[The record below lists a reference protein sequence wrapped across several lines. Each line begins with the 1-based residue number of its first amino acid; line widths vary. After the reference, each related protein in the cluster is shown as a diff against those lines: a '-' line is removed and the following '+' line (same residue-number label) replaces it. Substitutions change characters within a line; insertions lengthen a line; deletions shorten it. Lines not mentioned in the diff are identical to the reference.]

1 MTRELTDYERSN
13 LAVLR
18 AFVTD
23 IAFLYLT
30 PTGLGKAILDA
41 VLPVRT
47 LLQTHHIHDFNEQA
61 QGDANKVEI
70 QTAFLDDECVSNVTT
85 SLYRPVTK
93 KGDPR
98 IWFSCLK
105 QRAHPNDIL
114 ALFVFNNTLYTLNL
128 THSRLA
134 AMRDAGTETETTRH
148 LLNLTRETLAPANH
162 LLAKLRMIAASGPL
176 AAICSGDTAIGRTV
190 ETALGIKINSS
201 QAPDYNG
208 IELKSSRTKS
218 ALRTTAN
225 RAVLFAQVPDWAI
238 SRYKSSRELLEAFGY
253 DREGGIHKLYCTVA
267 IGHPNSQGLQLNL
280 LRDLGQLAEIHVP
293 SSPSDVVAWRLDTL
307 HDRLNEKHHETFWIG
322 ADTFIRNNR
331 EHFVLKTVRHTRSP
345 STAQFDNLL
354 EKGCISVDHL
364 IKGTASG
371 GAREKGPL
379 FKLPKKDVPSLFLAE
394 TREYTL

>member
-1 MTRELTDYERSN
+1 VTRELTDYERRN
-13 LAVLR
+13 LAVLQT
-18 AFVTD
+18 FVTD

-47 LLQTHHIHDFNEQA
+47 LLQTHHIHNFNDQP
-61 QGDANKVEI
+61 QGDAYKVEI
-70 QTAFLDDECVSNVTT
+70 QAAFLDDECVSHVTT

-114 ALFVFNNTLYTLNL
+114 ALFVFNNTLYALNL
-128 THSRLA
+128 TLSRLA
-134 AMRDAGTETETTRH
+134 AMRDAGTETETTSH
-148 LLNLTRETLAPANH
+148 LLKLTRETLAPANH
-162 LLAKLRMIAASGPL
+162 LLAKLRVIAASGPL

-201 QAPDYNG
+201 RTPDYNG

-218 ALRTTAN
+218 TFKTTAN

-253 DREGGIHKLYCTVA
+253 DREGGLHKLYCTVA
-267 IGHPNSQGLQLNL
+267 IGHPNSQGLQLKL
-280 LRDLGQLAEIHVP
+280 LRDQRRLAEIHVP
-293 SSPSDVVAWRLDTL
+293 SSPDDVVAWRLDTL
-307 HDRLNEKHHETFWIG
+307 HERLNEKHHETFWIG
-322 ADTFIRNNR
+322 ADTFMRNNR
-331 EHFVLKTVRHTRSP
+331 EHFILKTVRHTRNP
-345 STAQFDNLL
+345 SIAQFDNLL

-364 IKGTASG
+364 IKRTVSG

-379 FKLPKKDVPSLFLAE
+379 FKLPKKEVPSLFLAE